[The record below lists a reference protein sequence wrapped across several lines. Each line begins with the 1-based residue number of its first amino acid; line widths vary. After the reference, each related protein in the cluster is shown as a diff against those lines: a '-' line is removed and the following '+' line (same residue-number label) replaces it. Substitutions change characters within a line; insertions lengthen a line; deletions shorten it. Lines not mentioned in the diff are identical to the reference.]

1 MKTAKEHLGNH
12 RLRYFH
18 SLTIN
23 QTAELIESYAKE
35 RERETAIEFAISSY
49 TDPESVRKIMESAFD
64 QWIKGQS

>member
-35 RERETAIEFAISSY
+35 RERETAIVFLWQYSDISMAH
-49 TDPESVRKIMESAFD
+49 TIEEVGDLFD
-64 QWIKGQS
+64 QWKAE